1 METYIA
7 KDFGKLLK
15 RNALQTRRIM
25 KSFDT
30 NAMRVYDKNID
41 SLQVSVD
48 LYGNY
53 ARITDYSSY
62 DLSEDEITEICDIV
76 SRNLYVE
83 HEKIVYHRRQKRE
96 KGEQHQQLEDE
107 SLLVT
112 VQENGLSFIVDLT
125 KRIDTGLFLDHMISR
140 KSLMEN
146 CKGLN
151 VLNLFSYTGAFSVYA
166 AKGGAAS
173 VTSVDLSATYCQWC
187 EKNLQL
193 NGFTGKQY
201 CVINTD
207 ALSFISAEKE
217 AGKKYDIIIFDPP
230 SFSNSRKM
238 ENDFDVQRDYLDV
251 ITSLHALLVPKGA
264 ILFSTNL
271 SSFTLDK
278 RRIHGYQVREITKEN
293 AAPGFSKKKNSLRSW
308 ILEKYN
314 EDAVLE
320 KEQLEEN
327 QVLNETQIEENQ
339 MLDETQKEEEV
350 APLIDIANDS
360 EEELDI
366 DFILA
371 DEMMEDEPQQ
381 EAKYEKNDGK
391 NTRQRRYERRHPGEV
406 AADRKVVEEKTAE
419 KSEKADPFASLQ
431 WESPKGHNKA
441 KRDRRPSDKGRTF
454 DRDRRSNDRERS
466 FDRDRRPFDRDRR
479 PNDRDRSFD
488 RDRRP
493 FDRDRRPNDR
503 DRSFDRDRRPFD
515 RDRRPNDRDRSFDR
529 DRRPFDRDRRPNDRD
544 RSFDRDRRP
553 YDRDRSF
560 DRDRRPLDRD
570 RRPYDRDR
578 SFDRDRRPLDRDRR
592 PNDRDRSFDR
602 DRRPFDRD
610 RRPNDRDRSFDR
622 DRRPFDRDRRP
633 NDRDRSFDRDRRPN
647 DRDRSFDRDR
657 RPFDRDRRPF
667 DRDRR
672 PNDRDRSF
680 DRDRRPFDR
689 DRRPNDRDRSYNRDR
704 RPFDRDRRPNDRD
717 RSFDRDRRPFDR
729 DGGSFNKG
737 KGNRSRPKPYGFDR
751 FSTTR
756 TRGGEEDR
764 RDSEE

>member
-25 KSFDT
+25 NSLDT
-30 NAMRVYDKNID
+30 NVMRVYDKNID

-48 LYGNY
+48 LYANY

-62 DLSEDEITEICDIV
+62 ELGEDEITEICDIV

-83 HEKIVYHRRQKRE
+83 HDKIVYHRRQKRE

-125 KRIDTGLFLDHMISR
+125 KRIDTGLFLDHMIAR

-320 KEQLEEN
+320 NIWRIGGKNGWYYGNWLWKIRGFLDKLVGGPGLRRGRTHPDKIFPGDALDFWR
-327 QVLNETQIEENQ
+327 VL
-339 MLDETQKEEEV
+339 
-350 APLIDIANDS
+350 
-360 EEELDI
+360 
-366 DFILA
+366 LA
-371 DEMMEDEPQQ
+371 DKKNKRLLLFAEMR
-381 EAKYEKNDGK
+381 
-391 NTRQRRYERRHPGEV
+391 TPGE
-406 AADRKVVEEKTAE
+406 AWLEFKVKDNVLYQTAT
-419 KSEKADPFASLQ
+419 FR
-431 WESPKGHNKA
+431 PKGLL
-441 KRDRRPSDKGRTF
+441 GRLYWY
-454 DRDRRSNDRERS
+454 SVL
-466 FDRDRRPFDRDRR
+466 PFHL
-479 PNDRDRSFD
+479 FI
-488 RDRRP
+488 
-493 FDRDRRPNDR
+493 F
-503 DRSFDRDRRPFD
+503 
-515 RDRRPNDRDRSFDR
+515 
-529 DRRPFDRDRRPNDRD
+529 
-544 RSFDRDRRP
+544 
-553 YDRDRSF
+553 
-560 DRDRRPLDRD
+560 
-570 RRPYDRDR
+570 
-578 SFDRDRRPLDRDRR
+578 
-592 PNDRDRSFDR
+592 
-602 DRRPFDRD
+602 
-610 RRPNDRDRSFDR
+610 
-622 DRRPFDRDRRP
+622 
-633 NDRDRSFDRDRRPN
+633 
-647 DRDRSFDRDR
+647 
-657 RPFDRDRRPF
+657 
-667 DRDRR
+667 
-672 PNDRDRSF
+672 
-680 DRDRRPFDR
+680 
-689 DRRPNDRDRSYNRDR
+689 
-704 RPFDRDRRPNDRD
+704 
-717 RSFDRDRRPFDR
+717 
-729 DGGSFNKG
+729 
-737 KGNRSRPKPYGFDR
+737 GNM
-751 FSTTR
+751 
-756 TRGGEEDR
+756 
-764 RDSEE
+764 